1 MYICHICFP
10 NVVSFWYWHQVSAV
24 KPQRYFSQVP
34 VDSVLSQRLYFSWYF
49 LVFQKRMTNYSIS
62 ALFSISKSIAR
73 PWKYKVNV
81 RLLQLKRY
89 FSKLASVMQLVLCF
103 PRFILTCVSLKSSFR
118 ASFTYEQQNQLRL
131 S

>member
-1 MYICHICFP
+1 
-10 NVVSFWYWHQVSAV
+10 
-24 KPQRYFSQVP
+24 
-34 VDSVLSQRLYFSWYF
+34 
-49 LVFQKRMTNYSIS
+49 MTNYSIS

-81 RLLQLKRY
+81 RLLRLKR
-89 FSKLASVMQLVLCF
+89 LAPVMQLVLCF